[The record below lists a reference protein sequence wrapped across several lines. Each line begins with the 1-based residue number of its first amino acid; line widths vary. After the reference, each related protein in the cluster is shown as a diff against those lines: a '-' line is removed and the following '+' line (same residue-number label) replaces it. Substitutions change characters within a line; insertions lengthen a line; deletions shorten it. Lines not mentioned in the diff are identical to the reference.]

1 MNIDAATE
9 RAIMLSVPAAMSDL
23 CCLILGLSFGLIL
36 ARFAQVAACSDS
48 RQKQRYAV
56 GMSDDYTGHILE
68 QVLDEIKA
76 VHELVAEVP
85 KMARKLDRVEQK
97 VDKLER
103 DMQVVKAAVHD
114 SSRELAD
121 HGRRIT
127 RLEAA

>member
-1 MNIDAATE
+1 
-9 RAIMLSVPAAMSDL
+9 
-23 CCLILGLSFGLIL
+23 
-36 ARFAQVAACSDS
+36 
-48 RQKQRYAV
+48 
-56 GMSDDYTGHILE
+56 MSDDYTGHILE
-68 QVLDEIKA
+68 QVLDEIKS

-114 SSRELAD
+114 SSHELANHD
-121 HGRRIT
+121 RRIT